1 MDFIVFA
8 DILKFIL
15 TLVQWTN
22 KDKIQQELKLT

>member
-1 MDFIVFA
+1 MDFIVFV

-22 KDKIQQELKLT
+22 KGKIQQELKLT